1 MRFLRAHTEIYSQMA
16 SGRPLISNPEQY
28 YWIRIIFNTVYCLIF
43 SLILLM
49 IVYCIINFIWCLI
62 VMLIWADNSKKKKT
76 KKVLVRSNLVE
87 IGLQRK
93 YSALY
98 LQHNL
103 VTSLFLDVRFHK
115 ELNNFSNYWHRETD
129 YSYKHQEIDHVVIY

>member
-1 MRFLRAHTEIYSQMA
+1 
-16 SGRPLISNPEQY
+16 
-28 YWIRIIFNTVYCLIF
+28 
-43 SLILLM
+43 
-49 IVYCIINFIWCLI
+49 
-62 VMLIWADNSKKKKT
+62 MLIWADNSKKKKT
-76 KKVLVRSNLVE
+76 KKVLVMSNLVE

-115 ELNNFSNYWHRETD
+115 ELNNFSNY
-129 YSYKHQEIDHVVIY
+129 

>member
-1 MRFLRAHTEIYSQMA
+1 MYAI
-16 SGRPLISNPEQY
+16 GVISHC
-28 YWIRIIFNTVYCLIF
+28 TVDGIWVEPGNSISESESFSILCTTLYF
-43 SLILLM
+43 SLILLL